1 MTDQVATSPAAI
13 DEPSAFGRSWPVVGR
28 LGAVVA
34 GLPAALTDGAVLVFA
49 LWTLLYHA
57 ALPLGLAPS
66 WTFRVWLVTSLVSAL
81 LVPLIRWR
89 HRRGVPADPVGAPD
103 TMDAAPDATGSG
115 PASGA
120 DPAAARTGRTAVAR
134 RTLTVLVLVFGT
146 IAAVTAGLA
155 GTPTGADLT
164 WWVPASA
171 GTTAATGLVL
181 LAWRTRRETAAIR
194 PPGTTGWQSAYA
206 LLTAGGAAAASLI
219 LARSTPDDIYYV
231 GRSVWVAERDDVP
244 LNDFLFSENVLPAM
258 ASQPPIAS
266 IEVLAGALARFL
278 GISAAS
284 ATWYLLLPVM
294 AVLAVLALW
303 RLVQRWAPRR
313 PVLAFTVAIAFLAL
327 VCGPDAA
334 LGNFHLPRLY
344 QGKGMFVSA
353 VVPLMWLYLTR
364 WFDDRSRWGLL
375 LITALSITATGLTTT
390 AAIVLPLLV
399 GGAGLMMLLVG
410 RWRSALAVGAAALTY
425 PIGAV
430 VVTQLTLGSA
440 NEAAADVNFYD
451 AAHTYR
457 RTFEVGIVGVIGGL
471 ALWCGPLLA
480 RRGSPALLAAGGTV
494 TLSVLLV
501 PGVLEWLSALTG
513 ISVVLWRV
521 SWLFALPA
529 LIGLLCT
536 VWLPTRLSAVRAL
549 TGVVLAGA
557 MVASFA
563 AYAVPMWD
571 ERSGVLVHDGPTW
584 KIRTKQLAIARFVVG
599 LDRPDGLVLAPASI
613 MRTIPLLTTRTRVV
627 LPRDF
632 FLIEY
637 DLDSQFSQDRLLVT
651 RFANGGPAAQRPAA
665 EEVGAALKR
674 LDVGTICV
682 YSQNRYARQT
692 GEEFGYTTFASR
704 RADPPVH
711 PNAVTCLRRG

>member
-1 MTDQVATSPAAI
+1 MSLTDQAAASSAAI
-13 DEPSAFGRSWPVVGR
+13 DGPTAPAPARWRSAAGRV
-28 LGAVVA
+28 GAVIA
-34 GLPAALTDGAVLVFA
+34 WLPVALTDGGVLVFA

-57 ALPLGLAPS
+57 ALPLGIAPS
-66 WTFRVWLVTSLVSAL
+66 WTFRVWLVASLAL
-81 LVPLIRWR
+81 ALFVALTRWR
-89 HRRGVPADPVGAPD
+89 RRRGTPD
-103 TMDAAPDATGSG
+103 TTGGTPDTADKGAASDADRA
-115 PASGA
+115 GA
-120 DPAAARTGRTAVAR
+120 GTSRAAVVRRGLTA
-134 RTLTVLVLVFGT
+134 LVLIFGT
-146 IAAVTAGLA
+146 VAAVTAGLA
-155 GTPTGADLT
+155 GTPAGADLS

-171 GTTAATGLVL
+171 GIVAATGLVL
-181 LAWRTRRETAAIR
+181 LTRRTWRDTPATRSPAPTA
-194 PPGTTGWQSAYA
+194 WQSAYA
-206 LLTAGGAAAASLI
+206 FLIAGGAAAASLV
-219 LARSTPDDIYYV
+219 LARNTPDDIYYV
-231 GRSVWVAERDDVP
+231 GRSVWVAERDNVP

-284 ATWYLLLPVM
+284 ATWYLLLPMM

-364 WFDDRSRWGLL
+364 WFDDRSRLGLL
-375 LITALSITATGLTTT
+375 LIAALSITATGLTTT

-399 GGAGLMMLLVG
+399 GGAALMMLLVG
-410 RWRSALAVGAAALTY
+410 RWKSALAVGAAALTY

-430 VVTQLTLGSA
+430 VISQLVLGSA

-457 RTFEVGIVGVIGGL
+457 RTFEIGVVGVIGGL

-480 RRGSPALLAAGGTV
+480 RRRSPALLAAGGTV

-521 SWLFALPA
+521 SWLLALPA

-536 VWLPTRLSAVRAL
+536 VWLPARLPAARAL
-549 TGVVLAGA
+549 AGVVLAAA
-557 MVASFA
+557 MVGSFA
-563 AYAVPMWD
+563 VYAVPMWD

-599 LDRPDGLVLAPASI
+599 LDRPDGLVLAPESI
-613 MRTIPLLTTRTRVV
+613 MRAIPLLTTEARVV

-637 DLDSQFSQDRLLVT
+637 DIDSQFSQDRLLLT

-665 EEVGAALKR
+665 EQVGAALER

-692 GEEFGYTTFASR
+692 GERFGYTTYAR
-704 RADPPVH
+704 RTADPPVH